1 MTEHPTV
8 GDVRALVVADDLT
21 GANDTGVQFA
31 EAGWST
37 TLQLGPASAPVS
49 AAHASAT
56 AVSTDSRALD
66 HDTAA
71 GRTRA
76 ALEAR
81 PSAPGDVVY
90 VKVDSTLRGSVAG
103 QLAGALAAWRERHA
117 DAFVVLCPAY
127 PAMGRTV
134 EDGLLLVHGRPVTES
149 PAATDPVTP
158 VREDAL
164 AALAPGAVTVP
175 VAPTSEAWASSL
187 AAAAERADVVAVD
200 ARTDEDLDRLAA
212 AVLLLGPRV
221 LPAGSAGLAAP
232 LATAWLGEDAGGR
245 DVPAPVDV
253 RRPLV
258 LVTSQHATARR
269 QVASLVEAADPAVH
283 VVTSTLADL
292 LDGDSPVV
300 DAAPD
305 APVVLLSPDERAEPT
320 LAGRLATALAA
331 RAAALL
337 DDEGAGFDALVLVGG
352 DGAEALLSALDARG
366 IAIRGRL
373 LEGVP
378 AGQVAGGAADGLPVV
393 TKAGGFGD
401 DTTLLTLLRT
411 LRTRTE
417 TETPR

>member
-1 MTEHPTV
+1 MTEHPAP
-8 GDVRALVVADDLT
+8 GRALVVADDLT

-31 EAGWST
+31 EAGWSS
-37 TLQLGPASAPVS
+37 TLQLGPAAAP
-49 AAHASAT
+49 ASTAQAVAT

-76 ALEAR
+76 TLDAHPTA
-81 PSAPGDVVY
+81 AGDVVY

-103 QLAGALAAWRERHA
+103 QLAGALAARRGRHP

-134 EDGLLLVHGRPVTES
+134 EHGVLLVHGRPVTES

-158 VREDAL
+158 VREDTL
-164 AALAPGAVTVP
+164 AALVPGAVTVP
-175 VAPTSEAWASSL
+175 VAPTARAWADSL
-187 AAAAERADVVAVD
+187 AAAAERADVVAAD

-232 LATAWLGEDAGGR
+232 LAAAWLGDHGR
-245 DVPAPVDV
+245 DGDAPAPLEV

-258 LVTSQHATARR
+258 LVTSQHAAARR
-269 QVASLVEAADPAVH
+269 QVEAVVAAADPAVQ
-283 VVTSTLADL
+283 VASTTLTGL
-292 LDGDSPVV
+292 LDGGDIHVV
-300 DAAPD
+300 DADPA
-305 APVVLLSPDERAEPT
+305 AVVVLLSPDERAEPAV
-320 LAGRLATALAA
+320 AGRLATALAV
-331 RAAALL
+331 RAANLL

-352 DGAEALLSALDARG
+352 DGAEALLSVVDARG
-366 IAIRGRL
+366 IAIRGRI

-378 AGQVAGGAADGLPVV
+378 VGHVVGGSADGLPVV

-401 DTTLLTLLRT
+401 DDTLLTLLRT

-417 TETPR
+417 TETSR